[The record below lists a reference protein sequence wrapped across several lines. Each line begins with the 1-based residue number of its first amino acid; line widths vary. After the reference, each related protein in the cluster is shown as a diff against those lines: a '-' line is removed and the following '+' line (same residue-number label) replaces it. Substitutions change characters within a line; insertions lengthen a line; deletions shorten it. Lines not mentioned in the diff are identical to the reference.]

1 MTGDKRLTAELDDEV
16 NTGHLENVRRLLQQG
31 VDVNGRNALGDT
43 PLKAAAY
50 TGQAGMVRLLL
61 EFGAD
66 CTAKDFICGK
76 TASQWAHELGHE
88 GVIRV
93 FAEWNAE
100 TPRVETR
107 G

>member
-1 MTGDKRLTAELDDEV
+1 MTGDKRLTAELDDEI
-16 NTGHLENVRRLLQQG
+16 NMGNLENVRRLLQHG
-31 VDVNGRNALGDT
+31 ADANGRNALGDT

-50 TGQAGMVRLLL
+50 TGQADMVRLLL
-61 EFGAD
+61 EFDAD
-66 CTAKDFICGK
+66 DTATDSIWGK

-93 FAEWNAE
+93 FEERNAE

>member
-16 NTGHLENVRRLLQQG
+16 NMGHLENVRRLLQHG
-31 VDVNGRNALGDT
+31 ADVNGRDALGDT
-43 PLKAAAY
+43 LLKAAAY
-50 TGQAGMVRLLL
+50 TGQADMVRLLL

-66 CTAKDFICGK
+66 DTATDSIWEK

-88 GVIRV
+88 AVIRA
-93 FAEWNAE
+93 FEEWATE
-100 TPRVETR
+100 PRVETR